1 MSQVSRI
8 AFAAVIVLVIVITFL
23 AVGSCLLITMN
34 KCLKGN
40 KSRSLRAFS
49 KGDRYVGKSDQM
61 SSSAILPFQVTY
73 LFSNFQNFSK
83 RGKFR
88 WHRISN
94 SRSVRLT
101 VTTIW
106 PQSRVLMVL
115 LMISAFNSFP
125 PLPVENQR
133 PSQWQSPTKLSLS
146 IIVHQRRWFAIFP
159 DSASPRLPVSV
170 SLVK

>member
-40 KSRSLRAFS
+40 KSRSSRAFS

-73 LFSNFQNFSK
+73 
-83 RGKFR
+83 
-88 WHRISN
+88 
-94 SRSVRLT
+94 
-101 VTTIW
+101 
-106 PQSRVLMVL
+106 
-115 LMISAFNSFP
+115 
-125 PLPVENQR
+125 
-133 PSQWQSPTKLSLS
+133 
-146 IIVHQRRWFAIFP
+146 
-159 DSASPRLPVSV
+159 
-170 SLVK
+170 